1 MIKISSLY
9 HLIILLTAG
18 ALFVLM
24 GCGLTGYGLCG
35 TAYAGEVTPFEECAT
50 LRNMSDQTIMGVIR
64 TAPFKVKG
72 GAPQRHEGPFRLE
85 EGETVQICSTGPF
98 YDGYKVELVLRTII
112 PLFTCKTRLSGDIM
126 LRKTETAEGYTK
138 LYADCK

>member
-1 MIKISSLY
+1 MKISSFFLS
-9 HLIILLTAG
+9 I
-18 ALFVLM
+18 LM
-24 GCGLTGYGLCG
+24 GLGLTGFGLCVR
-35 TAYAGEVTPFEECAT
+35 AHAGEVTPFEECAT

-64 TAPFKVKG
+64 TAPFKVTGAMNG
-72 GAPQRHEGPFRLE
+72 GATQRHEGPFRLE

-98 YDGYKVELVLRTII
+98 YDGYRVELVLRTII